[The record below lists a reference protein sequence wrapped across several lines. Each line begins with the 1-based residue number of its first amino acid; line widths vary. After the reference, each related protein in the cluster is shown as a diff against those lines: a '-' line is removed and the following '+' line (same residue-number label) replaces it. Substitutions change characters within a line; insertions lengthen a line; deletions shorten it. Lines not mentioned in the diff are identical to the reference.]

1 MSSEFHRDQV
11 EGNGGGSPSVQ
22 VSGRLGHFG
31 PNPNPVCFL
40 SRIGNLSQRQYLLKK
55 KDNKSKFNCKW
66 CK

>member
-40 SRIGNLSQRQYLLKK
+40 SRIGNLSQRQYLLK
-55 KDNKSKFNCKW
+55 
-66 CK
+66 